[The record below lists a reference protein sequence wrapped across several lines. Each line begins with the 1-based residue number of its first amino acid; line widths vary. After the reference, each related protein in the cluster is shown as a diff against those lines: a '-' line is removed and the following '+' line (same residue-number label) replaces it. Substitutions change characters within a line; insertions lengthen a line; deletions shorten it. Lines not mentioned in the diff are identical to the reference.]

1 METPEQS
8 GTGYPEDAPEEVA
21 DDAGAKRDRS
31 SGGGRSKEPDSEPDK
46 ATGNPNAAG
55 G

>member
-8 GTGYPEDAPEEVA
+8 GTGYPEEAPEEVA
-21 DDAGAKRDRS
+21 DDAGSKQDRS
-31 SGGGRSKEPDSEPDK
+31 DGGGRSDEPDSEPDK